1 MAYSVTQRTREI
13 GVRVALGAS
22 RSSVLSLV
30 LRQTMVLTVAGV
42 GLGLLAS
49 AALTRY
55 LEGMLFGLTPRDVPT
70 FLGVSLLF
78 CVVGAVAAA
87 VPARRATGV
96 DPLVALRSE

>member
-1 MAYSVTQRTREI
+1 
-13 GVRVALGAS
+13 
-22 RSSVLSLV
+22 
-30 LRQTMVLTVAGV
+30 
-42 GLGLLAS
+42 
-49 AALTRY
+49 
-55 LEGMLFGLTPRDVPT
+55 MLFGLTPRDVPT